1 MKTVERI
8 GNRVEPK
15 RRMTQEEISGME
27 IDAKVERIQTS
38 IPLGLMHVEE
48 EPMREAERLLGPR
61 QSRHAGL
68 PGHLRWGRQR
78 SRFLF
83 STGRFR

>member
-1 MKTVERI
+1 
-8 GNRVEPK
+8 
-15 RRMTQEEISGME
+15 MTQEEISGME